1 MGKWIGIAAAY
12 LIFSAVAF
20 GAGVVTLEGKVTD
33 ASGKPIEHATVM
45 VYHAGVK
52 TGYSVFCPS
61 CYADCGKRTLTDA
74 AGTYTFKN
82 LDADLWFELAVVRD
96 GYVPTFIKKV
106 DPSSGSATTAVLRV
120 RPSAEP
126 LNMARGRVIDPNGNP
141 MRDVI
146 VQTKGVLTARE
157 TLIGTPEGLDPLAVT
172 NDKGEFETT
181 YVEPASKMLFFVE
194 ARTMAPQFVVLPTG
208 RERHTVQLSEGAV
221 IRGRLVA
228 DGKGVGNAE
237 IGLIPRD
244 RGGWGPDFKMIGFP
258 FEEMKIGT
266 QEDGSFAITN
276 VPSPVEWY
284 VYGKMA
290 SLSGRGTTGPVICS
304 VAKEKQQVD
313 LGNIEVKPGHR
324 LRGHVV
330 LGDNNAIPS
339 GMRITIESKS
349 VWDFQTA
356 TLGPDGRFEFTDL
369 FAGDYT
375 ITPAVKGYS
384 LPDGTLQIPVSIDR
398 DLDNWSVV
406 LARQTNIQPHR

>member
-1 MGKWIGIAAAY
+1 VRKWIGIAAAY

-20 GAGVVTLEGKVTD
+20 GAGVVTLEGKITD

-82 LDADLWFELAVVRD
+82 LDPDLWFELVVVRD

-106 DPSSGSATTAVLRV
+106 DPSNGSATTAVLRV
-120 RPSAEP
+120 RPSADP

-146 VQTKGVLTARE
+146 VQTKGVLTTRG
-157 TLIGTPEGLDPLAVT
+157 TIIGKPEGLDPLAVT
-172 NDKGEFETT
+172 NDKGEFETA
-181 YVEPASKMLFFVE
+181 YVELASKMLFFVE

-237 IGLIPRD
+237 IGLIPRG
-244 RGGWGPDFKMIGFP
+244 RGGWGPDFKMSGFP

-284 VYGKMA
+284 LYGKMN
-290 SLSGRGTTGPVICS
+290 SLAGRGATEPVICS
-304 VAKEKQQVD
+304 TAKVKQQVD
-313 LGNIEVKPGHR
+313 LGNIEVKPGHH
-324 LRGHVV
+324 LRGSVM
-330 LGDNNAIPS
+330 LGDHNIMPS
-339 GMRITIESKS
+339 GMRITISSERA
-349 VWDFQTA
+349 WDFQTT
-356 TLGPDGRFEFTDL
+356 TLGPGGRFEFADL
-369 FAGDYT
+369 ATGGYT
-375 ITPAVKGYS
+375 IAPAVKGYTLPEGTRS
-384 LPDGTLQIPVSIDR
+384 LPVSINHDI
-398 DLDNWSVV
+398 DNWSVV
-406 LARQTNIQPHR
+406 VAHQSNSPTDR